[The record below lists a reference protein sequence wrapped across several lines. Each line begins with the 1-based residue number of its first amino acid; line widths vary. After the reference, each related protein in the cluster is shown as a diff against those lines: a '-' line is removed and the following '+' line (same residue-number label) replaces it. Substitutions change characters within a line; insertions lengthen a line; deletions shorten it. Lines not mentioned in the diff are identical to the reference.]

1 MKKSEKFVESICS
14 ILEKNNVVAEKESV
28 DLKRLFRES
37 LYDDFEDFLLQ
48 EGLVQKDDLL
58 KALSI
63 YYKVP
68 PFDVMGHFFDH
79 YLVVRFPKDFLL
91 RNAIIPL
98 QELNENMLVVV
109 AANPDDE
116 SLLPEIGN
124 FDSSDIQFMVGIA
137 EDIIEAVEEFY
148 DQSLQVTDDFDY
160 ISAEE
165 AEEARDLAREK
176 NILDEEE

>member
-1 MKKSEKFVESICS
+1 MKKSEKFVEAVCS
-14 ILEKNNVVAEKESV
+14 ILEKNEVIAEKEAV
-28 DLKRLFRES
+28 DLKRLFKES
-37 LYDDFEDFLLQ
+37 LYEDFEDFLLQ

-58 KALSI
+58 KALST

-68 PFDVMGHFFDH
+68 SFDVMGHFFDH

-91 RNAIIPL
+91 RNEIIPL

-116 SLLPEIGN
+116 SLLPEIGS

-137 EDIIEAVEEFY
+137 EDIIESIEEFY
-148 DQSLQVTDDFDY
+148 DQSLQVSDDFDY

-165 AEEARDLAREK
+165 EEEARELAREK

>member
-1 MKKSEKFVESICS
+1 MEKSEKFVEAICS
-14 ILEKNNVVAEKESV
+14 ILEKNDVIAEREAV
-28 DLKRLFRES
+28 DLNRLFKES

-58 KALSI
+58 KALSVH
-63 YYKVP
+63 YKVP

-91 RNAIIPL
+91 RNEIIPL

-116 SLLPEIGN
+116 SLLPEIGR
-124 FDSSDIQFMVGIA
+124 FDSSDIQFMVGIG
-137 EDIIEAVEEFY
+137 EDITEAIEEFY

-165 AEEARDLAREK
+165 EEEARELAREK
-176 NILDEEE
+176 KILDEEE